1 MRLLGVIET
10 SLKAA
15 TMFMRYLAPL
25 AVSRQ
30 LNKDL
35 DKIEDE
41 IFDCSINASESD
53 ILRIEKL
60 KQRKRRIVEQL
71 SIIRSV
77 FSDINSKPNV

>member
-1 MRLLGVIET
+1 MRLLGVIES
-10 SLKAA
+10 SLQAV
-15 TMFMRYLAPL
+15 TVFLRFVAPL

-30 LNKDL
+30 LNRDL

-60 KQRKRRIVEQL
+60 RRRESRLIEQL
-71 SIIRSV
+71 GTIRSV
-77 FSDINSKPNV
+77 FSDLD

>member
-60 KQRKRRIVEQL
+60 KQRKLRIVEQL

-77 FSDINSKPNV
+77 FSDIDSKPNV

>member
-1 MRLLGVIET
+1 
-10 SLKAA
+10 
-15 TMFMRYLAPL
+15 MRYLAPL

-41 IFDCSINASESD
+41 ILDCSINASESD

-77 FSDINSKPNV
+77 FSDIDSKPNV